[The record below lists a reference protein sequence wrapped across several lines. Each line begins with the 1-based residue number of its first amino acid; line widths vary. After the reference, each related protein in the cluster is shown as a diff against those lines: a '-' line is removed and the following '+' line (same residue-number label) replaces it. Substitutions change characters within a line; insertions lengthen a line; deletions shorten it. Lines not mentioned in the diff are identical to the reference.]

1 MALGKDCYPLQVD
14 RYGVGEYLLRN
25 RDLYLFSYRI
35 VGLGIDS
42 NVLSLCYLPQ
52 LLHFAPGASENR
64 SLASVDL
71 LKLDLRTQ

>member
-14 RYGVGEYLLRN
+14 SYGVGEYLLRN

-42 NVLSLCYLPQ
+42 NVLSL
-52 LLHFAPGASENR
+52 
-64 SLASVDL
+64 
-71 LKLDLRTQ
+71 